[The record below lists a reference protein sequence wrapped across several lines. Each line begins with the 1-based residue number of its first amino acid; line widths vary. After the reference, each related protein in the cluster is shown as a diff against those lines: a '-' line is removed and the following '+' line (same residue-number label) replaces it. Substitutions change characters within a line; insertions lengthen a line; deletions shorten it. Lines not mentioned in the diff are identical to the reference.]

1 MQTCSKIV
9 LTLLAAAWL
18 VGCGQAKQNEEAN
31 EKAIRNVV
39 HSFQEAYN
47 QQDAAKL
54 SAQWASEATYI
65 NPVTG
70 ESAEGREAIEK
81 LFKEKFMQGK
91 MRHLEITIKSIEFPN
106 ADEAIENGVMKV
118 T

>member
-18 VGCGQAKQNEEAN
+18 VGCGQAKQNEETD

-39 HSFQEAYN
+39 HSYQEAYN
-47 QQDAAKL
+47 QQDATKL
-54 SAQWASEATYI
+54 TAQWASEATYF

-70 ESAEGREAIEK
+70 ESAEGKRGDRKA
-81 LFKEKFMQGK
+81 L
-91 MRHLEITIKSIEFPN
+91 
-106 ADEAIENGVMKV
+106 
-118 T
+118 